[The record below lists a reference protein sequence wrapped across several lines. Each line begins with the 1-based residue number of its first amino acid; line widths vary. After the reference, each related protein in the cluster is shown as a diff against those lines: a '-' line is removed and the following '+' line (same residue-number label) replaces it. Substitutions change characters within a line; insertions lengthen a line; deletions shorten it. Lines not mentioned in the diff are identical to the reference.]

1 MSDKKTM
8 WRSRVAEWRS
18 SGKTVEE
25 FTAGRD
31 FAAGTLRWW
40 SSRLGREDRARA
52 AMPVIQMARV
62 VRRVGAEAAP
72 RRFSGIVIEL
82 LDVPARIVI
91 EAGVDRDALATVLE
105 VVRAGGAR

>member
-1 MSDKKTM
+1 MSDTKTM

-40 SSRLGREDRARA
+40 SSRLRREDRTRA

-62 VRRVGAEAAP
+62 VRTVGAEAAP
-72 RRFSGIVIEL
+72 QRSSGIVIEL
-82 LDVPARIVI
+82 LDVPVRIVI
-91 EAGVDRDALATVLE
+91 ERGVDRDALATVLE
-105 VVRAGGAR
+105 